1 MKREKETM
9 NEAEIDAF
17 IDRNYDQLLKRLKAR
32 KDELRVK
39 KEREMSRT
47 VDGRRLLI
55 AQKTLMVVKSLMNLN
70 DDEVKKILQA
80 ALETV
85 EPE

>member
-1 MKREKETM
+1 M

-17 IDRNYDQLLKRLKAR
+17 IDRNYDQLIKRLKAR

>member
-1 MKREKETM
+1 M
-9 NEAEIDAF
+9 NEAAIDAF

-39 KEREMSRT
+39 KERQMSKT

-55 AQKTLMVVKSLMNLN
+55 AQKTLMVIKSLMNLH
-70 DDEVKKILQA
+70 DAEVKKILLA

-85 EPE
+85 ETE

>member
-1 MKREKETM
+1 
-9 NEAEIDAF
+9 
-17 IDRNYDQLLKRLKAR
+17 
-32 KDELRVK
+32 
-39 KEREMSRT
+39 MSRT

-55 AQKTLMVVKSLMNLN
+55 AQKTLMVIKSLMNLN

-85 EPE
+85 EQE

>member
-1 MKREKETM
+1 M

>member
-1 MKREKETM
+1 M

-39 KEREMSRT
+39 KERQMSRT
-47 VDGRRLLI
+47 VDGRRLLN
-55 AQKTLMVVKSLMNLN
+55 AQKTLMVIKSLMNLN

-85 EPE
+85 EQE

>member
-1 MKREKETM
+1 M

-39 KEREMSRT
+39 KERQMSRT

-55 AQKTLMVVKSLMNLN
+55 AQKTLMVIKSLMNLN
-70 DDEVKKILQA
+70 DDEVKKNLQA

-85 EPE
+85 EQE

>member
-1 MKREKETM
+1 M

-39 KEREMSRT
+39 KERQMSQT

-55 AQKTLMVVKSLMNLN
+55 AQKTLMVIKSLMNLH
-70 DDEVKKILQA
+70 DAEVKKILLA

-85 EPE
+85 ETE

>member
-1 MKREKETM
+1 M

-39 KEREMSRT
+39 KERQMSKT

-55 AQKTLMVVKSLMNLN
+55 AQKTLMVIKSLMNLH
-70 DDEVKKILQA
+70 DAEVKKILLA

-85 EPE
+85 ETE

>member
-1 MKREKETM
+1 M

-39 KEREMSRT
+39 KERQMSKT

-55 AQKTLMVVKSLMNLN
+55 AQKTLMVIKSLMNLH
-70 DDEVKKILQA
+70 DAEVKKILLA

>member
-1 MKREKETM
+1 M

-39 KEREMSRT
+39 KERQMSRT

-55 AQKTLMVVKSLMNLN
+55 AQKTLMVIKSLMNLN

-85 EPE
+85 EQE

>member
-1 MKREKETM
+1 M

-32 KDELRVK
+32 KYELRVK
-39 KEREMSRT
+39 KERQMSRT

-55 AQKTLMVVKSLMNLN
+55 AQKTLMVIKSLMNLN

-85 EPE
+85 EQE

>member
-1 MKREKETM
+1 M

-39 KEREMSRT
+39 KERQMSKT

-55 AQKTLMVVKSLMNLN
+55 AQKTLMVIKSLMNLH
-70 DDEVKKILQA
+70 DSEVKKILMA

-85 EPE
+85 ETE

>member
-1 MKREKETM
+1 M

-32 KDELRVK
+32 KDELRAK
-39 KEREMSRT
+39 KERQMSKT

-55 AQKTLMVVKSLMNLN
+55 AQKTLMVIKSLMNLH
-70 DDEVKKILQA
+70 DAEVKKILLA

-85 EPE
+85 ETE